1 MSLEHRVIGL
11 LEDDPIMGKSLVQRL
26 SLEGTI
32 VRWWTTGREALAE
45 IERRRPEAVVCDIRL
60 PDMSGEDVFRA
71 VVGRDG
77 SPPFLFITGHGDID
91 QAVHLIR
98 SGAGD
103 YLTKPFEMPVFLD
116 RLSGLLPPH
125 VADGP
130 SVLGASEAM
139 RSIERT
145 LVRLAKVRA
154 TVLLVGETGT
164 GKEVCARYLHATGG
178 SAGPFMAVNC
188 AAIPADLL
196 EAEIFGHE
204 RGAFTGAQA
213 RHLGYAERAG
223 EGTLFLDE
231 IGDLAPA
238 LQAKLLRLLEERQFH
253 RVGGEAAIQFRAR
266 IICAT
271 NADLQARVRE
281 GRFREDLFYRINV
294 VSVVVPPLRE
304 RPEDIATLL
313 DTFFDEYNQSN
324 GGGLAGVS
332 GLAEEA
338 ALGHS
343 WPGNV
348 RELKNRVERAVALA
362 LGPWL
367 MPGDLFPES
376 SNGLRSTGALSSLED
391 ARLAAERRHIL
402 RALALTDGEII
413 PAARAIGVS
422 RTTLWEKMRRLGLSG
437 DQTLTFGNPDMG
449 SLPRSRIRTIP
460 PLC

>member
-1 MSLEHRVIGL
+1 MSLNHRVIGL
-11 LEDDPIMGKSLVQRL
+11 LEDDPIMGESLVQRL

-45 IERRRPEAVVCDIRL
+45 IERARPEAVVCDIRL

-71 VVGRDG
+71 VADRDAA
-77 SPPFLFITGHGDID
+77 PPFLFITGYGDID

-116 RLSGLLPPH
+116 RLAGLLPPL
-125 VADGP
+125 AGEIT
-130 SVLGASEAM
+130 SVLGVSEAM
-139 RSIERT
+139 RSVERT
-145 LVRLAKVRA
+145 LLRLAKVRA
-154 TVLLVGETGT
+154 TVLFTGETGA
-164 GKEVCARYLHATGG
+164 GKEVCARFLHAANGAT
-178 SAGPFMAVNC
+178 GPFMAVNC
-188 AAIPADLL
+188 AAIPAELL

-238 LQAKLLRLLEERQFH
+238 LQAKLLRLVEERQFH

-266 IICAT
+266 IVCAT
-271 NADLQARVRE
+271 NADLQKRVGE

-294 VSVVVPPLRE
+294 VSVAVPPLRD
-304 RPEDIATLL
+304 RADDIAWLL
-313 DTFFDEYNQSN
+313 DRFFNEFNASSEV
-324 GGGLAGVS
+324 GLAGLS

-338 ALGHS
+338 ALS
-343 WPGNV
+343 YPWPGNV

-376 SNGLRSTGALSSLED
+376 SEPALSPTTLSSLED

-402 RALALTDGEII
+402 RALALTGGEII
-413 PAARAIGVS
+413 PAAKALGIS
-422 RTTLWEKMRRLGLSG
+422 RTTLWEKMRRLGLSN
-437 DQTLTFGNPDMG
+437 DQP
-449 SLPRSRIRTIP
+449 
-460 PLC
+460 